1 MNLINLRKEAR
12 RAILVDGITHSEF
25 FKNFTDKYDLNK
37 EKIAK
42 EISHIPS
49 EEKIK
54 KNKFVRTL
62 YLIICVLLLWLSM
75 SVFALVALS
84 KSGLSQIS
92 KDFYMDYAVG
102 VYIIMSLPAV
112 FAFLAF
118 FSHKTNH
125 YYVCGAIM
133 SVYALNG
140 MYNQNAIFTIAV
152 LIPAILSFYIPSLL
166 KLKYEK
172 KHMTFNSDDGNET
185 VSIEYQFED

>member
-1 MNLINLRKEAR
+1 MNIKNLRKEAR

-62 YLIICVLLLWLSM
+62 HLIICVLLIWLIVSATVLAADGK
-75 SVFALVALS
+75 SV
-84 KSGLSQIS
+84 LSQIS
-92 KDFYMDYAVG
+92 MYLVVFT
-102 VYIIMSLPAV
+102 YIMLSLPAV

-133 SVYALNG
+133 SFFTLSG
-140 MYNQNAIFTIAV
+140 MYNQNAIFTIVV

-166 KLKYEK
+166 KHKYEK
-172 KHMTFNSDDGNET
+172 KHITFNSDDGNDTET
-185 VSIEYQFED
+185 IEYLFEN